1 MLSMQEKIILLAKRA
16 KCQIRSKSKNEG
28 KYVELNDTIEDVDIS
43 DKNLILQCSC
53 LFLFD

>member
-1 MLSMQEKIILLAKRA
+1 MLSMQEKIILLARRA

-28 KYVELNDTIEDVDIS
+28 KYVDFVNDSVS